1 MSCSATST
9 HPDVGG
15 ADLIIPM
22 PAVNASDDHAGRVIQ
37 RAIEQDDRSYPFRID
52 PPVIVKT
59 VQTTTMVANTSAGAV
74 GR

>member
-1 MSCSATST
+1 
-9 HPDVGG
+9 
-15 ADLIIPM
+15 M